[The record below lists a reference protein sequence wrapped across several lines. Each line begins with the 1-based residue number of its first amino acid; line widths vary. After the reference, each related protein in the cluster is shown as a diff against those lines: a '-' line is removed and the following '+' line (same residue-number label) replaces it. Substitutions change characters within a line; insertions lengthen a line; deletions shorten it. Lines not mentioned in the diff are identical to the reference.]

1 LKVFEKA
8 KILVYPEFRNALL
21 ILVFLL
27 LYQVTIY
34 ADVQPKVNCIEIE
47 GIVDSIY
54 ANELEEDVW
63 TREVMPFLY
72 QQTLAQDCDGLAEI
86 LNLAGLLYYNDGS
99 FEKSR
104 GVLERA
110 DSLIQIDNRESNSYV
125 RNQLFLGLIEIKAG
139 NSDLA
144 ELHFKRAQFLSA
156 KIDFVSGEMQALVNQ
171 SLIAHYSDNIPKS
184 KELLQQA
191 SQLIDR
197 SQSKAMPGYVYL
209 NLGSNFVKEKNYKE
223 AEANFEKAR
232 AIWDKT
238 SFTKGLYYLE
248 SHYAI
253 MARERGQTEIY
264 EKYLINALELMEK
277 DSTVTRASTY
287 TQLGYF
293 YVEENKIEEAIYYLE
308 RGMENYESYN
318 ENDFLSLVSNLSRL
332 YAQRNDFDKIREV
345 NQKVLS
351 IYKNKFKDV
360 SSQKSKW
367 QKKEF
372 VLESKIIENE
382 LLKKSQEEAAFKIR
396 LRNFLLLLLAITFLL
411 AGVLVNMRLKS
422 NKLKEKLH
430 LEQLRTKISKNLH
443 DDVGTLLAG
452 ISYQA
457 QTLELDESNEKSKLI
472 ENIVKKSAEAKTL
485 MRDMVW
491 AMDSRKDSFT
501 DLEYKMK
508 DFLSDMLANSAIDY
522 QFQNNIVSE
531 FKGLASDL
539 KHGIYL
545 IFKES
550 INNIIKHSDAKNLA
564 IRLSLEN
571 KMLSLSIK
579 DDGSEKIIKKSGQGL
594 QNMAERA
601 KDLGGSYRFDF
612 DKGYQTIVKLPI
624 EKDI

>member
-1 LKVFEKA
+1 M
-8 KILVYPEFRNALL
+8 
-21 ILVFLL
+21 
-27 LYQVTIY
+27 
-34 ADVQPKVNCIEIE
+34 QPKINCNEIE

-54 ANELEEDVW
+54 ANELEEDIW
-63 TREVMPFLY
+63 TREIMPYLY
-72 QQTLAQDCDGLAEI
+72 QQTLAQNCDGLPEI

-104 GVLERA
+104 RVLERA
-110 DSLIQIDNRESNSYV
+110 DSLIHISEKNTETHV
-125 RNQLFLGLIEIKAG
+125 RNQLFLGLIELKAG
-139 NSDLA
+139 NSELA
-144 ELHFKRAQFLSA
+144 ELHFKSAQKLSA
-156 KIDFVSGEMQALVNQ
+156 KIQFASGELQALVNQ
-171 SLIAHYSDNIPKS
+171 SLVAHYSSGNYTRS

-197 SQSKAMPGYVYL
+197 SKSKAMPGYVYL
-209 NLGSNFVKEKNYKE
+209 NLGSNYVKEQNYKE

-232 AIWDKT
+232 AIWEAI
-238 SFTKGLYYLE
+238 SFAKGLYYLE

-253 MARERGQTEIY
+253 MARERKQTKRY
-264 EKYLINALELMEK
+264 ERHLINALEIMER

-293 YVEENKIEEAIYYLE
+293 YKSENKIEEAIYYFE
-308 RGMENYESYN
+308 RGMENHESYD
-318 ENDFLSLVSNLSRL
+318 ENDFLSLVSNLSSL
-332 YAQRNDFDKIREV
+332 YAQKNDFNKIKEV
-345 NQKVLS
+345 NQKVLT
-351 IYKNKFKDV
+351 IYKNKFNNV
-360 SSQKSKW
+360 SSQESKW

-382 LLKKSQEEAAFKIR
+382 LLKQSQKEAAFKIR
-396 LRNFLLLLLAITFLL
+396 LRNFLLLLLAITFIL
-411 AGVLVNMRLKS
+411 AGFLAHMRLKS

-457 QTLELDESNEKSKLI
+457 QTLEFDDSGNKTELI

-491 AMDSRKDSFT
+491 AMDARKDSFT

-508 DFLSDMLANSAIDY
+508 DFLSDMLANSTIDY
-522 QFQNNIVSE
+522 QFQNNITSE

-539 KHGIYL
+539 KHGVYL

-550 INNIIKHSDAKNLA
+550 ISNIIKHSDADNLL

-571 KMLSLSIK
+571 KMLCLLIK
-579 DDGSEKIIKKSGQGL
+579 DDGSEKVIKKSGQGL

-601 KDLGGSYRFDF
+601 KELGGSYQFHF
-612 DKGYQTIVKLPI
+612 ENGYRTDVKLPV

>member
-1 LKVFEKA
+1 MKTIKKA
-8 KILVYPEFRNALL
+8 KIFVYPIFRN
-21 ILVFLL
+21 IQLVLVLL
-27 LYQVTIY
+27 LCYQVKVL
-34 ADVQPKVNCIEIE
+34 ADVQPRVNCNEIE

-54 ANELEEDVW
+54 ANELEEQNW

-72 QQTLAQDCDGLAEI
+72 QQTLVQDCDGLAEI

-110 DSLIQIDNRESNSYV
+110 DSLILLNNKESKSYV

-156 KIDFVSGEMQALVNQ
+156 KIDFASGELQALVNQ
-171 SLIAHYSDNIPKS
+171 SLIAHYSENIPKS

-197 SQSKAMPGYVYL
+197 SESKAMPGYVYL

-223 AEANFEKAR
+223 AEVNFEKAR
-232 AIWDKT
+232 AIWDKI

-264 EKYLINALELMEK
+264 ERCLLNALDLMER

-287 TQLGYF
+287 AQLGYF
-293 YVEENKIEEAIYYLE
+293 YVGENKIDEAIYYLE
-308 RGMENYESYN
+308 RGMENYEIYS
-318 ENDFLSLVSNLSRL
+318 ENDFLSLVSSLSRL
-332 YAQRNDFDKIREV
+332 YAQRNDFEKIREV
-345 NQKVLS
+345 NQKVLT
-351 IYKNKFKDV
+351 IYKNKFNNV
-360 SSQKSKW
+360 SSQESKW

-382 LLKKSQEEAAFKIR
+382 LLKQSQEEAAFKIR
-396 LRNFLLLLLAITFLL
+396 LRNFLLLLLAITFIL
-411 AGVLVNMRLKS
+411 AGFLVNMRLKS

-457 QTLELDESNEKSKLI
+457 QTLELDESKEKSKLI

-508 DFLSDMLANSAIDY
+508 DFLSDMLSNSSIAY
-522 QFQNNIVSE
+522 QFQNDVKTE

-539 KHGIYL
+539 KHGVYL

-571 KMLSLSIK
+571 KMLSLLIK

-601 KDLGGSYRFDF
+601 KDLGGSYRFQYAD
-612 DKGYQTIVKLPI
+612 GYQTNVKLPI